1 VTRRHS
7 TLPLPPKL
15 HELNPV
21 EYVWQLKCDGW
32 ISNRIFES
40 FAEILDPCYFALT
53 KVINML
59 WKIISIGIE
68 DSDREISIDAA
79 RCPERRHAQ
88 RWW

>member
-1 VTRRHS
+1 
-7 TLPLPPKL
+7 LPLPPKS

-32 ISNRIFES
+32 ISNRIFKSLED
-40 FAEILDPCYFALT
+40 ILGHCYFAWNKL
-53 KVINML
+53 IAMP

-79 RCPERRHAQ
+79 QCPERRHAQ

>member
-7 TLPLPPKL
+7 ALPLPPKS

-40 FAEILDPCYFALT
+40 VPEILGPYYFAWT
-53 KVINML
+53 KVIDML
-59 WKIISIGIE
+59 WNIISIGTE
-68 DSDREISIDAA
+68 DSDREISIDAV
-79 RCPERRHAQ
+79 RCPGRRHAQ